1 MNARVWGFIQRT
13 KLTIGF
19 PFKFRRNT
27 TLLTSSSGRSVSHS
41 SDEKLV
47 ASPIQPRPPEYSTGT
62 LESVL
67 IDEKSSGSRLR
78 PSAQDF
84 SNSPQSFEDA
94 RENLQDGVQFNDS
107 PSRII
112 VHNDGSAAVYAMIL
126 EEDLVAK
133 QREILKY
140 CRKRNYLK
148 RKLETVTIE
157 AMITE
162 GNMNYTKKAIEET
175 SDDKQSTA
183 MAKDLG
189 LEHEKFLSRC
199 QLKDELK
206 WDLDILET
214 NLEYLKSQSQEI
226 FEKALCAANMLNL
239 PELDDD
245 SIASIQGPTEYDE
258 NSAAISVRSS
268 STSISME
275 HTFHLALVEELEKK
289 RMTFH
294 VMLDA
299 FDRRNEDLGKE
310 QEEYE
315 QAVQDG
321 TCDLPQSDFDCMGIE
336 MLQARTRDYIDAET
350 AYEEV
355 KARARAMRLLDNE
368 FEQESNFIDDEDDGY
383 RESHEATMTAM
394 INEDG
399 IEEWKAQ
406 IVNSQDIENLTEE
419 LEGDDWEAKS
429 VGISDSISLVD
440 YTRNGARISRW
451 RNICR
456 LAHVEDSA
464 DCL

>member
-1 MNARVWGFIQRT
+1 MNARVWGFVRRT

-19 PFKFRRNT
+19 PFKFRRST
-27 TLLTSSSGRSVSHS
+27 TLLTSSSECTVSHS
-41 SDEKLV
+41 SDEKLIAPPV
-47 ASPIQPRPPEYSTGT
+47 QPRTPECSAET
-62 LESVL
+62 LESIS
-67 IDEKSSGSRLR
+67 IDKKSSGSRQQ
-78 PSAQDF
+78 PNAQD
-84 SNSPQSFEDA
+84 SPNPPQSFQDA
-94 RENLQDGVQFNDS
+94 RENPQDGVHFNDN

-112 VHNDGSAAVYAMIL
+112 MRNGGSAPVYALLL

-133 QREILKY
+133 QREILRF
-140 CRKRNYLK
+140 CRKRQHL
-148 RKLETVTIE
+148 RRELESVTIE
-157 AMITE
+157 AMIAE
-162 GNMNYTKKAIEET
+162 RNMNYTKKAIEET
-175 SDDKQSTA
+175 SDDKQLTVL
-183 MAKDLG
+183 AKG
-189 LEHEKFLSRC
+189 LELKQEKFISLC
-199 QLKDELK
+199 QITDELK

-214 NLEYLKSQSQEI
+214 NLGYLRSQSQGL

-245 SIASIQGPTEYDE
+245 SIESIQGPTEHDE
-258 NSAAISVRSS
+258 NSAAKSVRSS
-268 STSISME
+268 STGISME
-275 HTFHLALVEELEKK
+275 HTFRLALVEEMEKK

-315 QAVQDG
+315 QAIQNG
-321 TCDLPQSDFDCMGIE
+321 TCDLSQSDFDCMGIK

-355 KARARAMRLLDNE
+355 KTRARAMRLFDNE
-368 FEQESNFIDDEDDGY
+368 SEQESNFIDDEDDGY

-406 IVNSQDIENLTEE
+406 IVDSQDIENLTEE

-429 VGISDSISLVD
+429 VGMSDSISLVD
-440 YTRNGARISRW
+440 YTRNGARICRW
-451 RNICR
+451 QNICR
-456 LAHVEDSA
+456 LAHVEDSS
-464 DCL
+464 DCI